1 MTIRSALVCLL
12 LASVAPDLSAGTG
25 DTGFGP
31 PQPITTSAAGAEALA
46 VADVDG
52 DGDLDVL
59 VASSDDD
66 TVAWH
71 ENLDGEGGSWAAHVV
86 SNTVNGA
93 SAVLPVDLD
102 GDGDIDV
109 ATAAAVGG
117 VVAWYEND
125 GAGGSFVA
133 HVVSDT
139 VTGASSV
146 AAADI
151 DGDGDLDLASASF
164 DGDTIAWHENQDGLG
179 TTWLKRVVSTGADGA
194 TAVVAGDFDA
204 DGDEDLASASANDDS
219 LVWYESFDGTGT
231 AWIER
236 TITTAADGAAAL
248 AVADVDGDGRPDL
261 LAASELDDT
270 VAWYRNAGGAALFRG
285 RTPISELV
293 DGARGVAAADL
304 DGDGD
309 IDALSAAS
317 AGDTIAWHENVD
329 GLGASWASETIS
341 AAADGARGVAA
352 ADLDGDDDLD
362 ALSAAFESD
371 TVAWYAGETDD
382 EPPPPPPEEGRPG
395 LDLKPGA
402 CPNPFNAKSNGVL
415 TALVI
420 GSDDLDAALIELDS
434 LRLGRDDEHGGTVAP
449 IQGPPGPQP
458 QLVDLA
464 TSEDDAEVC
473 ECTPGG
479 PDGVMDLMLKFDSED
494 LARVLELKGLPKGTT
509 VRLELRGRL
518 LDDSPFVVEDC
529 LLIVNS

>member
-1 MTIRSALVCLL
+1 MTLRSVLVCLL
-12 LASVAPDLSAGTG
+12 LVSVAPDLSAGTG
-25 DTGFGP
+25 DTDFGP

-71 ENLDGEGGSWAAHVV
+71 ENVDGEGGSWAAHAV
-86 SNTVNGA
+86 SSAVNGA

-102 GDGDIDV
+102 DDGDTDV
-109 ATAAAVGG
+109 VSAAAVGG

-125 GAGGSFVA
+125 GAGGSFSA
-133 HVVSDT
+133 HVVSDS
-139 VTGASSV
+139 VTGARSV

-179 TTWLKRVVSTGADGA
+179 TTWLKRVVSSGADGA

-204 DGDEDLASASANDDS
+204 DGDADLASASANDDS
-219 LVWYESFDGTGT
+219 LMWYESFDGTGT

-248 AVADVDGDGRPDL
+248 ALADVDGDGRSDL

-285 RTPISELV
+285 ETPISGAV

-309 IDALSAAS
+309 VDALSAAS
-317 AGDTIAWHENVD
+317 ASDTVAWHENLD
-329 GLGASWASETIS
+329 GLGATWAAETIS
-341 AAADGARGVAA
+341 SAADGVRGVAA
-352 ADLDGDDDLD
+352 ADVDGDDDAD

-371 TVAWYAGETDD
+371 TVAWYAGATDD
-382 EPPPPPPEEGRPG
+382 DPPPPPEEGGPG

-402 CPNPFNAKSNGVL
+402 CPNNFNAKSNGVL
-415 TALVI
+415 SALVI
-420 GSDDLDAALIELDS
+420 GSDDLDAELIDLDS
-434 LRLGRDDEHGGTVAP
+434 LRLGREDEHGGTVAP
-449 IQGPPGPQP
+449 LQGPPGPKP

-464 TSEDDAEVC
+464 TSEEDAEIC

-479 PDGVMDLMLKFDSED
+479 PDGVTDLLLKFDSED
-494 LARVLELKGLPKGTT
+494 VARVLELLGVPKGTT
-509 VRLELRGRL
+509 VRLALRGRL
-518 LDDSPFVVEDC
+518 LDDTPFVVEDC
-529 LLIVNS
+529 LTIVNS